1 MLTLCDDTHRLN
13 AILKQAWG
21 NQRGPLLA
29 GTMLLTH
36 VLDHVAV
43 VRPKVALRKAQAY
56 KTYFC

>member
-1 MLTLCDDTHRLN
+1 M
-13 AILKQAWG
+13 ILIVLMQFWNKPEAT
-21 NQRGPLLA
+21 NVVLA

-43 VRPKVALRKAQAY
+43 VRPKVALCKAQAY